1 LSNRKKFKMTE
12 KKPKVGVLVGLLGL
26 LVVVLIVAVY
36 MLIDTRKSLSSVADE
51 LAEKTEY
58 FRLEKDS
65 LEKEI
70 RVIYIQYDSLETDNL
85 EIQKEM
91 LLQKE
96 KIEKL
101 LAVQADDA
109 YKIKM
114 YRREMETLRSVLRSY
129 IVQIDSL
136 NMKNQQLMAE
146 NIQLKNVERKLN
158 TEKTKLEEDKAQLE
172 EVKDLALTLQASDI
186 GLFLLNKREN
196 EIGRVRAAVK
206 TRVDFV
212 LRANQVAIPGEKIIY
227 LRITRPDGI
236 SLASDELEMF
246 ELNDEQVPATASR
259 PIIYENT
266 DLPVSIYW
274 EINGELIPGE
284 YTVELFAEGKL
295 LGEAFFLLK

>member
-1 LSNRKKFKMTE
+1 MSNRNIFKMTE

-58 FRLEKDS
+58 FRVEKDS

-129 IVQIDSL
+129 IVQID
-136 NMKNQQLMAE
+136 
-146 NIQLKNVERKLN
+146 
-158 TEKTKLEEDKAQLE
+158 
-172 EVKDLALTLQASDI
+172 
-186 GLFLLNKREN
+186 
-196 EIGRVRAAVK
+196 
-206 TRVDFV
+206 
-212 LRANQVAIPGEKIIY
+212 
-227 LRITRPDGI
+227 
-236 SLASDELEMF
+236 
-246 ELNDEQVPATASR
+246 
-259 PIIYENT
+259 
-266 DLPVSIYW
+266 
-274 EINGELIPGE
+274 
-284 YTVELFAEGKL
+284 
-295 LGEAFFLLK
+295 

>member
-1 LSNRKKFKMTE
+1 MSNRKKFKMTE

-172 EVKDLALTLQASDI
+172 EVKDMALTLQASDI

-236 SLASDELEMF
+236 SLASDVLEMF
-246 ELNDEQVPATASR
+246 ELDGEQVPATATR

-284 YTVELFAEGKL
+284 YTVELFSEGKL